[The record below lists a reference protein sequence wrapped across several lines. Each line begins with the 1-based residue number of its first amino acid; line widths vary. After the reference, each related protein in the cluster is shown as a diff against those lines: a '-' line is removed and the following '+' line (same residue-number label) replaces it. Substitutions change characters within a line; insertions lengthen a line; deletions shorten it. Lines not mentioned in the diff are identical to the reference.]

1 MVLKQRVIVN
11 NELFDDRIVDNNL
24 AISSFLTNLNANER
38 LLDINSVLKQKS
50 FGHEVA
56 KYDMQSESLW

>member
-11 NELFDDRIVDNNL
+11 NEFFDDRIVDNNL
-24 AISSFLTNLNANER
+24 AISSFITNLNADQR
-38 LLDINSVLKQKS
+38 LLEINSIFKS
-50 FGHEVA
+50 KSPNHEVT

>member
-11 NELFDDRIVDNNL
+11 NEFFDDRIVDNNF
-24 AISSFLTNLNANER
+24 AISSFINNLNANER
-38 LLDINSVLKQKS
+38 LLDINSVLKLKS
-50 FGHEVA
+50 SNHELA